1 MKEKSG
7 GILPWVENNPD
18 KEKVVTVE
26 LDKIAPNPYQPRR
39 AFEEDKIE
47 ELSQSI
53 QTYGL
58 LQPVIVRKT
67 GRDAYQLV
75 VGERRVI
82 ACRRL
87 GMTKIQAV
95 IKELSDN
102 AVATIAL
109 IENLQRENLDF
120 IEEARGYERLINEFN
135 FTQEVLAQR
144 LGKSQSTIANKLRLL
159 KLPDKVI
166 QLLTNGDLTERHA
179 RALLKLNSAEE
190 QEKLVEE
197 ITRKDL
203 NVKETENRV
212 EEILSDAQED
222 KGKGKKAQKGRSSKG
237 VVRDLRIYLNTIRQA
252 IFMVKKSGMTPLV
265 EESDGEEYYEINIK
279 LPKKVE
285 ENSKNV
291 INE

>member
-1 MKEKSG
+1 VKEKSG

-39 AFEEDKIE
+39 TFEEDKIE

-87 GMTKIQAV
+87 GMNKIPAV

-179 RALLKLNSAEE
+179 RALLKLNSADE

-197 ITRKDL
+197 IIQKDL
-203 NVKETENRV
+203 NVKDTENRV

-222 KGKGKKAQKGRSSKG
+222 KGKGKSKKGKASKG

-252 IFMVKKSGMTPLV
+252 IFMVKKSGLTPLV
-265 EESDGEEYYEINIK
+265 EENDGDEYYEISIK

-285 ENSKNV
+285 EKSKNV

>member
-39 AFEEDKIE
+39 TFEEDKIE

-87 GMTKIQAV
+87 GMNKIPAV

-120 IEEARGYERLINEFN
+120 IEEARGYERLIHEFN

-179 RALLKLNSAEE
+179 RALLKLNSADE

-197 ITRKDL
+197 IIQRDL
-203 NVKETENRV
+203 NVKDTENRV
-212 EEILSDAQED
+212 EEILSDAQGD
-222 KGKGKKAQKGRSSKG
+222 KGKGKSKKGKSSKG

-252 IFMVKKSGMTPLV
+252 IFMVKKSGLTPLV
-265 EESDGEEYYEINIK
+265 EENDGDEYYEISIK

-285 ENSKNV
+285 EKSKNV

>member
-87 GMTKIQAV
+87 GMNKIPAV

-120 IEEARGYERLINEFN
+120 IEEARGYERLIHEFN

-179 RALLKLNSAEE
+179 RALLKLNSADE

-197 ITRKDL
+197 IIQRDL
-203 NVKETENRV
+203 NVKDTENRV